1 MLPSPIAPGSF
12 YEVELT
18 KFAYGGEVMGR
29 LPDGRAVFVPFAL
42 PGEKARLRLVEEKR
56 SHARAELVEVLRPSA
71 QRQAPA
77 CPHFGLCGGCH
88 YQHMPYEAQLA
99 AKTEILRDQLMRI
112 GRLKDPPVQPA
123 VACPHP
129 YSYRNHV
136 QFHLTADGRLGYY
149 PALPG
154 EVFAI
159 QECHLPEAPLQDLWP
174 QLEFEALPEIERIGL
189 RLGAGE
195 QVQLILEG
203 QGSELP
209 EFSVEDLS
217 ISAVHLSEDSYVVL
231 AGSEFVIMQ
240 VLDRLFRVS
249 AGSFF
254 QVNTEMAESMVKHV
268 LEKLPGFIS
277 LDPYTTLLDVYCGV
291 GLFSAFLAPRV
302 GRLIAIEA
310 APSAVEDF
318 TVNLDEFENV
328 ELYQDAAENVL
339 AQIIVQPDIILV
351 DPPRSGLERDA
362 LEGILRLKP
371 RLLVYVSCDPA
382 TLGRDARRLAEGGY
396 RLEIITPFDLFPQ
409 TYHIESISFW
419 VPAALAP

>member
-56 SHARAELVEVLRPSA
+56 SHARAELVEVLRPAS
-71 QRQAPA
+71 QRQSPA

-99 AKTEILRDQLMRI
+99 AKTEILRDQLVRI
-112 GRLKDPPVQPA
+112 GRLEDPPVQAA

-174 QLEFEALPEIERIGL
+174 QLDFETLPEIERVGL

-195 QVQLILEG
+195 QIQLILEG
-203 QGSELP
+203 WEGEVP

-217 ISAVHLSEDSYVVL
+217 LSAVHLSEDSSVVL

-254 QVNTEMAESMVKHV
+254 QVNTEMAESLVKHI
-268 LEKLPGFIS
+268 LEKLPEYAN
-277 LDPYTTLLDVYCGV
+277 LDPKTTLLDVYCGV

-302 GRLIAIEA
+302 GRLIAIES

-318 TVNLDEFENV
+318 VVNLDEFENV
-328 ELYQDAAENVL
+328 ELYEDAAENVL
-339 AQIIVQPDIILV
+339 AQISVQPDIILV
-351 DPPRSGLERDA
+351 DPPRSGLQKGA
-362 LEGILRLKP
+362 LGGILRLKP

-382 TLGRDARRLAEGGY
+382 TLGRDARRLTEGGY

-409 TYHIESISFW
+409 TYHIESVSFW
-419 VPAALAP
+419 TPAP